1 MTDAV
6 SYAREGRIGVI
17 TINNPPVNALGQ
29 AVRQGLLDALDQAL
43 ADSQAKA
50 LVVLGGGRT
59 FPAGAD
65 IREFGQPPQAPGL
78 PDVID
83 AFEASDKPV
92 VAAIHGTALGGGL
105 EVALGCD
112 YRVAAPSA
120 RVGLPEV
127 NLGLLPGAGGT
138 QRLPRLIGAQQALE
152 IMVEGKPIKAPQA
165 QQLGLV
171 DAVLDGE
178 WPAAALAYADQLVE
192 DGAPCRP
199 IRDMAVAP
207 PPPNFFSRFE
217 SGIARKKKGFP
228 APFRIIKAVRAAVVS
243 DFDEGMARE
252 RELFTE
258 LLHSPE
264 SAAQRH
270 VFFAE
275 RAVAKVQGI
284 AKDTPTR
291 DIQTVGIIGAGTMGG
306 GIAMNFLSAGI
317 PVTLVEQ
324 SQEALDNGVAIIRRN
339 YEATADKGR
348 ISHEQVEACMQR
360 LSTTLSYDDLS
371 DADLIIEAVFENMKV
386 KKTVFGELDRV
397 AKQGAILAS
406 NTSTL
411 DVDEIAVATSRPT
424 DVIGMHFF
432 SPANVMKL
440 LEVVRGKASADDV
453 VATVMGLSKRIGK
466 VAVCVG
472 VCDGFVGN
480 RILHQRQKQA
490 LALVAEG
497 ASPEQIDEV
506 IRDFGLPMGPF
517 AMWDLAGLDIIYRI
531 REGEREADPASAP
544 ARDWLDEL
552 VEAGRLGQKT
562 QGGIFDYVKGDR
574 TPRSATQT
582 EALIARYRQ
591 AQGIQPREVSDVE
604 IRERCLYAMVNEG
617 AKILEEGIAER
628 ALDID
633 IVWIYGYGWPVYRG
647 GPMYWA
653 DQVGLDRILERIR
666 RFHEDSGDEV
676 WQPAALLVQ
685 CVENDQGFADI

>member
-6 SYAREGRIGVI
+6 HYARKGRVGVI
-17 TINNPPVNALGQ
+17 TIDNPPVNALGQ
-29 AVRQGLLDALDQAL
+29 AVRQGLLDALAAAVEDTQA
-43 ADSQAKA
+43 QAI
-50 LVVLGGGRT
+50 VVLGDGRT

-65 IREFGQPPQAPGL
+65 IREFGQPAQAPAL

-83 AFEASDKPV
+83 AFEACDKLV
-92 VAAIHGTALGGGL
+92 LAAIHGSALGGGL

-112 YRVAAPSA
+112 YRVAVASA
-120 RVGLPEV
+120 RLGLPEV

-138 QRLPRLIGAQQALE
+138 QRLPRLIGAQAALE
-152 IMVEGKPIKAPQA
+152 FMVEGKPANADQA
-165 QQLGLV
+165 LALGLI
-171 DAVLDGE
+171 DAVIEGE
-178 WPAAALAYADQLVE
+178 LPAAGLAYAEQLI
-192 DGAPCRP
+192 DDNAPLRP
-199 IRDMAVAP
+199 VWAMHVTP
-207 PPPNFFSRFE
+207 PPSNVFSRFE
-217 SGIARKKKGFP
+217 SGIARRKRGFP
-228 APFRIIKAVRAAVVS
+228 APTRIIKAVRTAVLA
-243 DFDEGMARE
+243 DFDDGMARE
-252 RELFTE
+252 RELFSE

-275 RAVAKVQGI
+275 RAVARVDGI
-284 AKDTPTR
+284 AGDTPTR

-306 GIAMNFLSAGI
+306 GIAMNFLSAGM

-324 SQEALDNGVAIIRRN
+324 TQAALDNGVAIVRAN
-339 YEATADKGR
+339 YEASADKGR
-348 ISHEQVEACMQR
+348 ISYEQVEACMQR

-371 DADLIIEAVFENMKV
+371 TVDLIIEAVFENMQV
-386 KKTVFGELDRV
+386 KKNVFAELDRV
-397 AKQGAILAS
+397 AKKGAILAS

-411 DVDEIAVATSRPT
+411 DIDEIAASISRPA

-440 LEVVRGKASADDV
+440 LEVVRGKASGGDV
-453 VATVMGLSKRIGK
+453 VATVMALGKRIRK

-497 ASPEQIDEV
+497 ASPEHIDEV

-531 REGEREADPASAP
+531 REGERETHPDKAP
-544 ARDWLDEL
+544 ERDWLDEL

-562 QGGIFDYVKGDR
+562 GAGIFDYVKGDR
-574 TPRSATQT
+574 TPRPARRTA
-582 EALIARYRQ
+582 ELITAYRM
-591 AQGIQPREVSDVE
+591 AHYSKPREVTDVE

-617 AKILEEGIAER
+617 AKILEEGIAAR

-633 IVWIYGYGWPVYRG
+633 VVWIYGYGWPVYRG

-653 DQVGLDRILERIR
+653 DQIGLPTILGRIR
-666 RFHEDSGDEV
+666 ELFDETGDEV
-676 WQPAALLVQ
+676 WRPAGLLTR
-685 CVENDQGFADI
+685 CVEAGHGFGDI